1 MVLEKKLIR
10 MTILA
15 ENKNKKIL
23 SSALIDC
30 GSITGSQWI
39 ALAQVYSTVQ
49 YNGRSQCW
57 TVRSKL
63 HCLKF

>member
-23 SSALIDC
+23 SSVLIDC

-39 ALAQVYSTVQ
+39 ALAQVYSTMVDHSA
-49 YNGRSQCW
+49 GRLEANYI
-57 TVRSKL
+57 V
-63 HCLKF
+63 